1 MLVVAGAAALASTG
15 CMKARQLTGVKSRVG
30 EMRQDIAAV
39 QSKLVAE
46 TEVSTGGGNFNEPV
60 TGWILAAGYAS
71 IPATIFL
78 YLLAHRFRIF
88 RRVKDC
94 IRGKPE

>member
-1 MLVVAGAAALASTG
+1 MVVAATAAALLSTG
-15 CMKARQLTGVKSRVG
+15 CMKAKEMSGIRSHID
-30 EMRQDIAAV
+30 EMRQDVAAV

-46 TEVSTGGGNFNEPV
+46 TDVNTGGGNFNEPV

-71 IPATIFL
+71 VPATILL

-94 IRGKPE
+94 IRGKPD

>member
-1 MLVVAGAAALASTG
+1 
-15 CMKARQLTGVKSRVG
+15 MKAKDMSAVRARVG
-30 EMRQDIAAV
+30 EMRQDFGAV
-39 QSKLVAE
+39 QTKLSAE

-71 IPATIFL
+71 VPATILL

-94 IRGKPE
+94 IRGAPA